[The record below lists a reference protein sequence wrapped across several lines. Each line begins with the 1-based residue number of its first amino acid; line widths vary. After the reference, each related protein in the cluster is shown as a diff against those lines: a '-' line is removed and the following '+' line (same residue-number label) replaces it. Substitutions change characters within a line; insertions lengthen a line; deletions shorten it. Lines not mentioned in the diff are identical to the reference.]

1 MKHRLLLPVTMM
13 MWPQLASCISD
24 NSLPWVRK
32 VEESS
37 APYDESS
44 PSSPMLK
51 GRDPTNTK
59 LPFLD
64 VEDRIRKD
72 PFQQDEDKVLDKSYA
87 RIMALKDVTL
97 PHKCFVSIIDA
108 NTFDDEEEEEEDNS
122 APSSS
127 SYPVVWCDVI
137 IPNGLNVTAEILP
150 LPCNEFIQEAQSD
163 VIQCKKQC
171 KASPLLFPEFS
182 DEEKILGEFDRSYC
196 VGVDILYNNEPIIQ
210 RRYAMD
216 VTYDYEKMI
225 NDSSGILSLSSAT
238 LHDDENSNNTQ
249 VDKRNVGTLSIALA
263 MLFGAVATLALV
275 AIVVGDTKR
284 KRKVHGRKRH
294 IDASEIVKEADMTN
308 CVDKMAQLKH
318 TDVGI
323 C

>member
-1 MKHRLLLPVTMM
+1 M
-13 MWPQLASCISD
+13 
-24 NSLPWVRK
+24 
-32 VEESS
+32 
-37 APYDESS
+37 
-44 PSSPMLK
+44 
-51 GRDPTNTK
+51 
-59 LPFLD
+59 
-64 VEDRIRKD
+64 
-72 PFQQDEDKVLDKSYA
+72 
-87 RIMALKDVTL
+87 
-97 PHKCFVSIIDA
+97 
-108 NTFDDEEEEEEDNS
+108 
-122 APSSS
+122 
-127 SYPVVWCDVI
+127 
-137 IPNGLNVTAEILP
+137 
-150 LPCNEFIQEAQSD
+150 
-163 VIQCKKQC
+163 
-171 KASPLLFPEFS
+171 LFPEFS

-216 VTYDYEKMI
+216 VTYDYEKMS
-225 NDSSGILSLSSAT
+225 NESSGILSLSSAT

-249 VDKRNVGTLSIALA
+249 VGTLSIALA